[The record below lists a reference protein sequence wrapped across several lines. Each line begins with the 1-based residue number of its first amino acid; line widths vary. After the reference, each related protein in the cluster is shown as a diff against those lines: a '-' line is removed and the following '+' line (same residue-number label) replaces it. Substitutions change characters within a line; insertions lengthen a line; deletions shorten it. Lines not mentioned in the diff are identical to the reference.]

1 MQYTDTLFTKQ
12 SKYANS
18 VETNVID
25 ENLEVFE
32 WDVWMQTFEILAGP
46 AFSFLLSREIFL
58 AVVSVIC
65 DRRLDW
71 TYGFDTR
78 VRKAFSL
85 TNLNIYN
92 LGHWCI

>member
-1 MQYTDTLFTKQ
+1 
-12 SKYANS
+12 
-18 VETNVID
+18 
-25 ENLEVFE
+25 
-32 WDVWMQTFEILAGP
+32 MQTFEILAGP

-65 DRRLDW
+65 D
-71 TYGFDTR
+71 TR

-92 LGHWCI
+92 LGQ

>member
-1 MQYTDTLFTKQ
+1 M
-12 SKYANS
+12 
-18 VETNVID
+18 ETNVID
-25 ENLEVFE
+25 VNLDFFE

-46 AFSFLLSREIFL
+46 AFSFSLSREVVL

-71 TYGFDTR
+71 AYGFDTR

-85 TNLNIYN
+85 TKYI
-92 LGHWCI
+92 